1 MHASFTHSVFTQSV
15 FAATLAFALLPAR
28 AVDVSGKV
36 IAKSGAPISQAKVCV
51 KSDTSKCVT
60 TDPMGAFHITTASA
74 IRESG
79 ARTPPYTLDFRNGI
93 LSLEAPGA
101 GEAKV
106 EWAGPGGR
114 VFSPAQGLRL
124 TRGRNVLAIPKGLPE
139 NGICFLRLRASGL
152 TFTWKAVMMR
162 GAATGRSQSGSPA
175 PSGRIAALSKAA
187 GTSTLEISK
196 TGYRTRIYEPLE
208 DPETGTII
216 TMSATDDVGLSYT
229 GAFTAKI
236 LAIDR
241 AARTLIVENVDAY
254 CEGEN
259 VKRDT
264 TRDTSLYAFVGGK
277 FWLWTK
283 GECSGQAFTTTSSS
297 TDPVGSFTLLDPAA
311 ELPEDLKA
319 GCTPADGSGD
329 SPFENFNASYQVTE
343 TQISGDISV
352 EICPADFYGP
362 FFTDFLLLDTNV
374 TLAKNTCRQLVFKN
388 GAGESG
394 TLDFSKSGDSLQ
406 IAFAYKTEKCL
417 AAQDFTLSN
426 KAPVCPEDSASMEPF
441 FFCMLE
447 SGFLDTAA
455 IGLAPPAAAKT
466 SAAVPAAGPRRL
478 PMSRE
483 GVARW
488 DRLPALRP
496 LSAPKPG
503 DPVRRGSIFPWHGW
517 RIETARKQAR

>member
-1 MHASFTHSVFTQSV
+1 MHASFTHSA
-15 FAATLAFALLPAR
+15 FAATLALALLPAR

-36 IAKSGAPISQAKVCV
+36 IAKSGTPISQAKICV
-51 KSDTSKCVT
+51 KSDDSKCVT
-60 TDPMGAFHITTASA
+60 TDPMGAFHITTAAA
-74 IRESG
+74 IRE
-79 ARTPPYTLDFRNGI
+79 ADPRTSPYILGLRNGI
-93 LSLEAPGA
+93 LSLDAPAA

-114 VFSPAQGLRL
+114 ILSPAQDMRL
-124 TRGRNVLAIPKGLPE
+124 TRGRNVLAIPQGLPE

-152 TFTWKAVMMR
+152 TLTWKAVMMR
-162 GAATGRSQSGSPA
+162 GAASGRSPSGSPN
-175 PSGRIAALSKAA
+175 PSGRIAALAKAA

-196 TGYRTRIYEPLE
+196 TGYRTRIYEPSE
-208 DPETGTII
+208 DPETGAII
-216 TMSATDDVGLSYT
+216 TMSATDDLGLSYT
-229 GAFTAKI
+229 GAFAAKI
-236 LAIDR
+236 LSLDR
-241 AARTLIVENVDAY
+241 AAKTIIVENVDAY
-254 CEGEN
+254 CEGAD

-264 TRDTSLYAFVGGK
+264 TRDTSLYAFVGGR

-283 GECSGQAFTTTSSS
+283 GECTGQAFTTTSSS
-297 TDPVGSFTLLDPAA
+297 TDPVGNYTLLDPAA
-311 ELPEDLKA
+311 ELPADLKA
-319 GCTPADGSGD
+319 GCTPAGGSGD

-362 FFTDFLLLDTNV
+362 FFADFLLLDTNV
-374 TLAKNTCRQLVFKN
+374 TLAKNTCKQLVFKN

-394 TLDFSKSGDSLQ
+394 TLDFSKSGDSLRF
-406 IAFAYKTEKCL
+406 AFTYQTETCL
-417 AAQDFTLSN
+417 AAQGFTLSDQ
-426 KAPVCPEDSASMEPF
+426 APVCPEDSGSMEPF

-455 IGLAPPAAAKT
+455 IGIAPPGAPKT
-466 SAAVPAAGPRRL
+466 SAATSATSSAAGPLRL

-483 GVARW
+483 GVARS
-488 DRLPALRP
+488 DRFPALRP

-517 RIETARKQAR
+517 RIEATRKPAR